1 MYQIKWRKICPRRH
15 ALLYCT
21 TWNLR
26 FRRNSLDDFHTLLD
40 AQGYRASVSHL
51 CLTLMNTPNTPLIA
65 HVSHVLLR
73 QSSRHSPD
81 SYPRLV
87 SGSVRAAWR
96 WADWAFV
103 LQNFYRS
110 RTVTALTFR
119 FWRPS
124 ICYSLY
130 YGVLRDRDPLTS
142 KSENEQG

>member
-1 MYQIKWRKICPRRH
+1 MPPTTCATILYNLEPSLPSELLGRLPYITRRPR
-15 ALLYCT
+15 LPCVGEP
-21 TWNLR
+21 
-26 FRRNSLDDFHTLLD
+26 SL
-40 AQGYRASVSHL
+40 S
-51 CLTLMNTPNTPLIA
+51 LTLMNTPNTPLIA